1 MALEF
6 GCMQAFIWDFDG
18 TLFDTYPVI
27 IGDLRL
33 ALGDFG
39 CDADPVEVMGYM
51 LMDFGTAFHH
61 YADLYRIDPAALRQR
76 YDFYHTRSNGALAAQ
91 PMPGA
96 AQVLRKICALGGHNY
111 IFTHR
116 HVDEARKY
124 LAKYGLSDYFRE
136 VVGPESPCFARKP
149 APDAILY
156 LLRRYGIA
164 PEAAVMIG
172 DRDCDLGS
180 ARAAGIRTAH
190 LLCPQVPQTLNADWH
205 FADLGRLL
213 CAL

>member
-1 MALEF
+1 MGL
-6 GCMQAFIWDFDG
+6 GQLRAFIWDFDG

-33 ALGDFG
+33 ALQELGY
-39 CDADPVEVMGYM
+39 DADPVEVMGYM
-51 LMDFGTAFHH
+51 LTDFGTAFGH
-61 YADLYRIDPAALRQR
+61 YCNLFGLERAVLRQR
-76 YDFYHTRSNGALAAQ
+76 YERHHSRSNETLAAL
-91 PMPGA
+91 PMAGVEA
-96 AQVLRKICALGGHNY
+96 VLSRICAMGGHNY

-116 HVDEARKY
+116 HVDETHAY
-124 LAKYGLSDYFRE
+124 LAKYGLSAYFRD

-149 APDAILY
+149 APDALEY
-156 LLRRYGIA
+156 LLRRYSIA
-164 PEAAVMIG
+164 ADAAVMIG

-190 LLCPQVPQTLNADWH
+190 LLCPQVPQALDADWY
-205 FADLGRLL
+205 FADLGQLL